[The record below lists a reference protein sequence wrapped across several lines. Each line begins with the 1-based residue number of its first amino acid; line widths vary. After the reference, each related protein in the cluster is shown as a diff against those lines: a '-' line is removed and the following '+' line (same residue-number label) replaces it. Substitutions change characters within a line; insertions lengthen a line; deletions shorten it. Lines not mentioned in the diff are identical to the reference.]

1 MTGLVALTDE
11 LICAAAAGEVR
22 ARDGLTAALVLQV
35 RMMVAARLSAQ
46 NGQME
51 DVEDISQAVLVGLVG
66 SLAGLTH
73 RTVGGLKAFLSTI
86 VSRRVA
92 DHLRARSSER
102 AGPRASLD
110 STVAQLSSAGPLW
123 QFLSLSGTSPLSAA
137 DRAEQCSRV
146 LAELGNLKVEH
157 REVITYAFFDQL
169 ATAEIAER
177 MEISRPAASMLL
189 IRALNNLRRRLG
201 AVAGPS
207 EERSEDEHGSARS
220 GR

>member
-11 LICAAAAGEVR
+11 LVCAAAAGEVR
-22 ARDGLTAALVLQV
+22 AREGLAAALLLQV
-35 RMMVAARLSAQ
+35 RLMVAARLSAQ
-46 NGQME
+46 PRQME

-102 AGPRASLD
+102 AGLRPASLD

-169 ATAEIAER
+169 ATTEIAEL
-177 MEISRPAASMLL
+177 MNISRPAASMLL
-189 IRALNNLRRRLG
+189 IRALNTLRRRLG
-201 AVAGPS
+201 VVAGPS
-207 EERSEDEHGSARS
+207 EERSEDEHGSAR
-220 GR
+220 